1 MSKGKDVSLVYLY
14 KLFPDNAAAERWIEE
29 IRWGKRA
36 DGLPEFIRCP
46 HCGGGRDRI
55 RECRNRKPMPYHCGA
70 CRKRFSVRIG
80 TVLYRSRI
88 SYRNWAFGI
97 WLYLSDPM
105 GINAVQ
111 LSRKLEGVNYRSAL
125 FLLHRLR
132 EGWPDSEP
140 LRSRFLEVDEAWV
153 GGNDKKRH
161 ADKKFGRNWRKG
173 RVQVLGGADRE
184 SGRAAAEVIF
194 HADHGTVAP
203 FVEDHLEE
211 NETLCTDEAP
221 VYAAL
226 TWPGTHL
233 VVNHQ
238 KGEYVRDEAHTNTI
252 EAFWAKLK
260 AVIFGTY
267 RHVSPKYFPRYLKE
281 IVGRY
286 NIRGMALL
294 DQMEFLVRGML
305 NKRLSYRDLLATEV
319 PPTPFTHH
327 RSGERASLFK

>member
-1 MSKGKDVSLVYLY
+1 
-14 KLFPDNAAAERWIEE
+14 
-29 IRWGKRA
+29 
-36 DGLPEFIRCP
+36 
-46 HCGGGRDRI
+46 
-55 RECRNRKPMPYHCGA
+55 MPYRCSD
-70 CRKRFSVRIG
+70 CQKRFSVRIG

-111 LSRKLEGVNYRSAL
+111 LSRKLELNYRSAS
-125 FLLHRLR
+125 FMLHRLR
-132 EGWPDSEP
+132 EGWPDPEP

-184 SGRAAAEVIF
+184 SRRAAAEVIF

-203 FVEDHLEE
+203 FVEGQLEE

-226 TWPGTHL
+226 KWPGRHL

-238 KGEYVRDEAHTNTI
+238 QGEYVRDEAHTNTI

-267 RHVSPKYFPRYLKE
+267 RHVSPKYFSRYLKE

-294 DQMEFLVRGML
+294 DQMEYLVRGML
-305 NKRLSYRDLLATEV
+305 GKRLSYRDLLATEIPPV
-319 PPTPFTHH
+319 PYTHH
-327 RSGERASLFK
+327 RSKERAKLFE